1 MKQIDR
7 KWKKK
12 PKWMGWDRVM
22 IYIPEDGKV
31 KMAKDAPGVLEK
43 LIPNATMVE
52 SGLLAE
58 TPYRMIRE
66 KTKGRGKKNKLA
78 TAVSGKSVKG
88 AALIIKETADEYGEC
103 SWGGMTAEE
112 AGKWV
117 GKIMK
122 AKGNLA

>member
-1 MKQIDR
+1 MA
-7 KWKKK
+7 
-12 PKWMGWDRVM
+12 WDRMM

-43 LIPNATMVE
+43 LMPNAAIVE

-66 KTKGRGKKNKLA
+66 KTKGRGKQNKLA
-78 TAVSGKSVKG
+78 TAVAGKSVKG
-88 AALIIKETADEYGEC
+88 AALIIKETADEYGEHD
-103 SWGGMTAEE
+103 WGGMTAEE

-117 GKIMK
+117 GKLMR

>member
-7 KWKKK
+7 KWKTK
-12 PKWMGWDRVM
+12 PKWTEWDRVM
-22 IYIPEDGKV
+22 IYIPVDGKV

-43 LIPNATMVE
+43 LMQNAAIVE

-66 KTKGRGKKNKLA
+66 RTKGRGKQNKLA
-78 TAVSGKSVKG
+78 TAVSGKRVNG
-88 AALIIKETADEYGEC
+88 AALIVKETVDEFGEHA
-103 SWGGMTAEE
+103 WGGMTAEE

-117 GKIMK
+117 GKIIK
-122 AKGNLA
+122 AKANLA

>member
-1 MKQIDR
+1 
-7 KWKKK
+7 
-12 PKWMGWDRVM
+12 MGWDRVM

-66 KTKGRGKKNKLA
+66 KIKGRGKKNKLA

-88 AALIIKETADEYGEC
+88 AVLIIKETADEYGEHT
-103 SWGGMTAEE
+103 WGGMTAEE

-117 GKIMK
+117 GKLMR

>member
-1 MKQIDR
+1 
-7 KWKKK
+7 
-12 PKWMGWDRVM
+12 MGWDRVM

-78 TAVSGKSVKG
+78 TAVSGKNVKG
-88 AALIIKETADEYGEC
+88 AALILKATENAYGERE
-103 SWGGMTAEE
+103 WAGMSAEE
-112 AGKWV
+112 AGKWI
-117 GKIMK
+117 GKIMR